1 MSFIIDKQT
10 LDDLK
15 IFGKIHGNSIYGLF
29 NHTRTRGGSII
40 LEEMFHYPLT
50 DIGKINQR
58 STTIRYF
65 MEKQTDFPF
74 RNEWFDSIEHYLSN
88 RDKRTRPDPEGNT
101 LKRKLRGYIGA
112 DTEYEQLQQG
122 ILAGIGI
129 INGVSDFL
137 EKNGSESNDIPCRQE
152 LVELGKITGNPILSW
167 ALRERKNKKLTF
179 DKVVEYDHLLRYEG
193 YELLKKILYNIYQLD
208 VFLTVAEVARKSG
221 FIFGKALPAGENILK
236 LEGIYHP
243 LLPQAIANSIY
254 ADNNSNLIFLTGA
267 NMAGKSTFMK
277 TFGIII
283 FLAHMGFPLP
293 ARKVEFSV
301 QNGMYTTINLP
312 DNLSMGY
319 SHFYAEVLRVKKVAE
334 QIHHS
339 GNLIVIF
346 DELFR
351 GTNVKDAYD
360 ATVAISEAF
369 AQKKNCIFMI
379 STHIIEAGLELKKR
393 CNNIN
398 YVYLPTVMEGNTPTY
413 TYTLK
418 PGITNDRHGMMIIHN
433 EGILDILKPMKS
445 KN

>member
-29 NHTRTRGGSII
+29 NHTRTRGGALI
-40 LEEMFHYPLT
+40 LEEMFRYPLT
-50 DIGKINQR
+50 DCEKINRR
-58 STTIRYF
+58 SSIIRYF
-65 MEKQTDFPF
+65 MENQTGFPF
-74 RNEWFDSIEHYLSN
+74 RNEWFDSIDHYLGN
-88 RDKRTRPDPEGNT
+88 RDNRTRLNPEENT

-122 ILAGIGI
+122 VLAGIGI
-129 INGVSDFL
+129 INGVSDLL
-137 EKNGSESNDIPCRQE
+137 EKTSQSDIPWRQE
-152 LVELGKITGNPILSW
+152 LDHLGKIIQNPILSW
-167 ALRERKNKKLTF
+167 ALKERKNKKPAF
-179 DKVVEYDHLLRYEG
+179 EKMVEYDQMFRYEG

-208 VFLTVAEVARKSG
+208 VYLTVAEVACKSG
-221 FIFGKALPAGENILK
+221 FVPGRALPAGKNILN

-243 LLPQAIANSIY
+243 LLPQAVPNSIHT
-254 ADNNSNLIFLTGA
+254 DNNNNLIFLTGA

-293 ARKVEFSV
+293 AKKVEFSV
-301 QNGMYTTINLP
+301 QKGMYTTINLP
-312 DNLSMGY
+312 DNLNVGY

-334 QIHHS
+334 QASHCE
-339 GNLIVIF
+339 NLIIIF

-360 ATVAISEAF
+360 ATVAIAGAF
-369 AQKKNCIFMI
+369 AGKKNCTFMI
-379 STHIIEAGLELKKR
+379 STHIIEAGQELQKQ

-398 YVYLPTVMEGNTPTY
+398 YIYLPTVMEGNTPTY

-433 EGILDILKPMKS
+433 EGILDILKPITN